1 RKLGSLAA
9 SQEVCAAQ
17 KARSLRVAKN
27 EERSLLQALEFEGV
41 LRACLYRYTRND
53 SDVEE
58 LLQETYARLL
68 TAGCRDEPEV
78 RSVRGFALT
87 IARNVAFDWLR
98 HRHIVPIEVVADLEA
113 LDGLDESE
121 QIDEVVNAHQEL
133 ALLVNAVQ
141 ELPDRRRQVFT
152 LRKVYGYSQRE
163 IASRLQISENT
174 VEQHLTK
181 AARRC
186 AEALF
191 DQPPAQRRGTLFGQ
205 MRRRMR
211 AHADRE

>member
-1 RKLGSLAA
+1 MGSTKD
-9 SQEVCAAQ
+9 EVPFQ
-17 KARSLRVAKN
+17 VAKN
-27 EERSLLQALEFEGV
+27 EERYLLQALEFEGV
-41 LRACLYRYTRND
+41 LRACLYRYTRNN

-98 HRHIVPIEVVADLEA
+98 HRHIVPIEVVADMET
-113 LDGLDESE
+113 LDVLDESG
-121 QIDEVVNAHQEL
+121 QIDEIVNGHQEL

-141 ELPDRRRQVFT
+141 DLPDRCRQVFT

-191 DQPPAQRRGTLFGQ
+191 DQTPARGALFGQ

>member
-1 RKLGSLAA
+1 M
-9 SQEVCAAQ
+9 
-17 KARSLRVAKN
+17 RS
-27 EERSLLQALEFEGV
+27 
-41 LRACLYRYTRND
+41 
-53 SDVEE
+53 
-58 LLQETYARLL
+58 
-68 TAGCRDEPEV
+68 
-78 RSVRGFALT
+78 FALT

-98 HRHIVPIEVVADLEA
+98 HRHMVPIEVVADMEA
-113 LDGLDESE
+113 LEGPDAGEHVDE
-121 QIDEVVNAHQEL
+121 IVNGHQEL
-133 ALLVNAVQ
+133 ALLVSAVQ
-141 ELPDRRRQVFT
+141 DLPDRCRQVFT

-163 IASRLQISENT
+163 IASRLQISANT

-191 DQPPAQRRGTLFGQ
+191 DQPAGRRDSSAFGQ

>member
-1 RKLGSLAA
+1 M
-9 SQEVCAAQ
+9 
-17 KARSLRVAKN
+17 AKN
-27 EERSLLQALEFEGV
+27 EERYILEALGFERV
-41 LRACLYRYTRND
+41 LRACLYRYTRNN

-78 RSVRGFALT
+78 RSVRSFALT

-98 HRHIVPIEVVADLEA
+98 QRHMVPIEVVADMEA

-121 QIDEVVNAHQEL
+121 PIDEIVSGHQEL

-141 ELPDRRRQVFT
+141 DLPDRCRQVFT

-163 IASRLQISENT
+163 IATRLQISEDI
-174 VEQHLTK
+174 VEQHLRK

-186 AEALF
+186 AQALF
-191 DQPPAQRRGTLFGQ
+191 DQPAAQLRGSASDR
-205 MRRRMR
+205 MRHGMR
-211 AHADRE
+211 AHADSE